1 MSALALALTAN
12 QAQAVPV
19 SPNGSGQVL
28 LFPYYTVQSRQSTL
42 LTLSNSSEHAKIRQ
56 VNFRGGYTGRHVLGF
71 DLVPGTRDSWS
82 GTVFSRPDAD
92 AAALATS
99 DSSGTLPA
107 FAAGSTGPALQI
119 RSTFAVQ
126 G

>member
-19 SPNGSGQVL
+19 SPNGNGQVL

-56 VNFRGGYTGRHVLGF
+56 VNFRGGYNGRHVLGF

-82 GTVFSRPDAD
+82 GTVFSQPN
-92 AAALATS
+92 AAALTTS

-119 RSTFAVQ
+119 RSTFALQ

>member
-1 MSALALALTAN
+1 MSALALTLTAN

-19 SPNGSGQVL
+19 SPNGNGQVL
-28 LFPYYTVQSRQSTL
+28 LFPYYTVQSGQSTL

-71 DLVPGTRDSWS
+71 DLVLGPRDSWS
-82 GTVFSRPDAD
+82 GTVFSRPD

-107 FAAGSTGPALQI
+107 FAARSTGPALQI
-119 RSTFAVQ
+119 RSTFALQ